1 MLCNC
6 TRFEFDLKLIGNC
19 SETASNSY
27 QNRQCLRIWM
37 KQCWF
42 LEWNNYRRT
51 DSGRFSDALHFR
63 RAAACCMNN
72 KEKIAASGTAL
83 GTPFSQ
89 LNVWEMEEKKKRPTI
104 KINSSGTARKLHWN
118 PRNWTSSYKSQV
130 FKIPLET
137 LMELPSK
144 CSVVALYFRMVPRRN
159 KTARKLLLKC
169 SGMALEGNTTKLLGN
184 EVNSKSEKLLLKCSV
199 VALYLKMVPRRNKT
213 ARKLL
218 LNCSGTAMEG
228 NTTTKLPG
236 NEVNSKSEWKLNKFL

>member
-6 TRFEFDLKLIGNC
+6 TRFELDLKLIGNC

-89 LNVWEMEEKKKRPTI
+89 LNVWKIEKKKRPTI

-137 LMELPSK
+137 LMELPSE

-169 SGMALEGNTTKLLGN
+169 SGTAL
-184 EVNSKSEKLLLKCSV
+184 
-199 VALYLKMVPRRNKT
+199 
-213 ARKLL
+213 
-218 LNCSGTAMEG
+218 EG

>member
-42 LEWNNYRRT
+42 LEWNNYRRM

-169 SGMALEGNTTKLLGN
+169 SGTALEGNTSNKTTLKWSESPLLSRWAVLLGGRRYWAAALPASAASSYILA
-184 EVNSKSEKLLLKCSV
+184 VWCWFCCWCSWSSS
-199 VALYLKMVPRRNKT
+199 LH
-213 ARKLL
+213 
-218 LNCSGTAMEG
+218 S
-228 NTTTKLPG
+228 NTMKYQSTII
-236 NEVNSKSEWKLNKFL
+236 NQ